1 MIMTTFVVDTMLG
14 KICRWLRLLGYD
26 TAYSTKN
33 DDNQLLQIAETEG
46 RVLLTSDAELHSRAQ
61 GKDIPSVL
69 LRGDVDEEIAAL
81 FSRFSIDPRIDPA
94 KSRCSKCN
102 GHLTEIG
109 EAEKERIRGL
119 VFEQTYNHYDR
130 FWLCTDCNSVFFQGG
145 HWNNINRY
153 MEHIRSLIE
162 PTQESAKPSHAT
174 HYDRG
179 FRPQSL

>member
-1 MIMTTFVVDTMLG
+1 MIMATFVVDTMLG
-14 KICRWLRLLGYD
+14 KMCRWLRLLGYD

-46 RVLLTSDAELHSRAQ
+46 RVLLTSDAELHRRAQ
-61 GKDIPSVL
+61 GKGMLCIL

-81 FSRFSIDPRIDPA
+81 FSRFSIDPKIDPA

-102 GHLTEIG
+102 GHLTEIS
-109 EAEKERIRGL
+109 EAEKERIRGR

-145 HWNNINRY
+145 HWKNINRY
-153 MEHIRSLIE
+153 MEHIRSLME
-162 PTQESAKPSHAT
+162 PSQTSVKSTHAT
-174 HYDRG
+174 PDHRET
-179 FRPQSL
+179 RPRPP